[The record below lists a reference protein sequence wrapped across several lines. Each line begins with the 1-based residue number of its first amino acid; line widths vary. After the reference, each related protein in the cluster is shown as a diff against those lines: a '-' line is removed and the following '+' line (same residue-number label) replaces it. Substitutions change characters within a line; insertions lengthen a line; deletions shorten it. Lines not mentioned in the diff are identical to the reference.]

1 LPDIF
6 LSYSRDDLP
15 TARRFAEAFEREG
28 YSVWWDQT
36 LNPGEAFDEVTE
48 KALNDAKAVVVLWS
62 KKSVGSRWV
71 RAEAT
76 QANESRTLF
85 PVMIESCKRPIMFE
99 LTHTADL
106 SHWKGDPNDTTWQT
120 YLAGVRRFVNKEAP
134 GTSPNHAAQSTNHA
148 PKRFSVMAAA
158 SVLAALVVAGA
169 LWWMRGHKVD
179 APAPAVA
186 GAAATPS
193 SPASTPV
200 SSPDAV
206 SAASIAVMPF
216 TNQTGDAQKE
226 YFSDGMAEELINKL
240 SKVSGLKV
248 ASRPSSF
255 AYKGKGTDIRQ
266 VARELKVKTILE
278 GSVRSAGETIRIT
291 AQLIDAESGY
301 NLWSESY
308 DRKYADVFKLQDDLA
323 GQIVNAFRMT
333 MGASLP
339 EYTPLGA
346 PTQNLEAYSL
356 YLQAVAA
363 ARGNTTE
370 ANHRSIALLER
381 AVAEDPKFAVAY
393 AALAEAR
400 WVDPQQ
406 QPLADVERDAR
417 RAVELDP
424 KLGAQFTLGYVEAS
438 RGNWLAAA
446 QRFEE
451 SVKLDRNVAGAT
463 VAAILMPTGQ
473 VQAAVQLQLRAAQNN
488 PALPVVAN
496 TLSRLYNALG
506 RDAEAIRYADLAV
519 GLGIDPAAARQ
530 PNTRADV
537 AARAGRY
544 DEAAK
549 LMIGALPPRAREAGG
564 AEVVQLVYSALG
576 DPSKR
581 PAATAALQ
589 GMLRKLDQP
598 GDWEL
603 KVWSLAWF
611 TQLGALDQAYEAGNQ
626 LQKQFAQRS
635 PAAGWS
641 WLWSGEM
648 RPFRQDARFQPFVTR
663 LGMMPYF
670 EKYVPPDDCE
680 LQAGKLTC
688 H

>member
-15 TARRFAEAFEREG
+15 TAQRFAAAFEREG

-48 KALNDAKAVVVLWS
+48 KALHEAKAVVVLWS

-76 QANESRTLF
+76 QANESKTLF

-106 SHWKGDPNDTTWQT
+106 SHWTGDPNDKTWQS
-120 YLAGVRRFVNKEAP
+120 YLAGVRRFVNKDAVGP
-134 GTSPNHAAQSTNHA
+134 LTTPAAQPAIRPAS
-148 PKRFSVMAAA
+148 RVGVMAAGGILA
-158 SVLAALVVAGA
+158 VLLIGA
-169 LWWMRGHKVD
+169 VLWWMRGHNTH
-179 APAPAVA
+179 APAAT
-186 GAAATPS
+186 AATV
-193 SPASTPV
+193 PAPV
-200 SSPDAV
+200 PAGSAVSNPTVV

-240 SKVSGLKV
+240 SKVQGLKV

-255 AYKGKGTDIRQ
+255 AYKGKDTDIRQ

-308 DRKYADVFKLQDDLA
+308 VRKYTDVFQLQDDLA

-339 EYTPLGA
+339 EYTAQGA
-346 PTQNLEAYSL
+346 PTGNLEAYSL
-356 YLQAVAA
+356 YLQASAA
-363 ARGNTTE
+363 GRGNSNE
-370 ANHRSIALLER
+370 SRRKSIALLEQ
-381 AVAEDPKFAVAY
+381 AVAKDQKFAGAY
-393 AALAEAR
+393 AALAQDR
-400 WVDPQQ
+400 WLDQ

-417 RAVELDP
+417 RAIELDP
-424 KLGAQFTLGYVEAS
+424 NLGAQFTLGFVEAS

-451 SVKLDRNVAGAT
+451 SVNLDRNIAGQT
-463 VAAILMPTGQ
+463 VAALLLPTGQ
-473 VQAAVQLQLRAAQNN
+473 LKAALQLQFRAVQDN
-488 PALPVVAN
+488 PTLPVTAN
-496 TLSRLYNALG
+496 TLSRLYNAMG
-506 RDAEAIRYADLAV
+506 QDSEAIRYADLAV
-519 GLGIDPAAARQ
+519 TLGIDPRAARQ

-537 AARAGRY
+537 AARSGRF

-549 LMIGALPPRAREAGG
+549 LMIGTLPPRARDAGG
-564 AEVVQLVYSALG
+564 AKVVQLVYSALG
-576 DPSKR
+576 ESSKR
-581 PAATAALQ
+581 PAASTALQ
-589 GMLRKLDQP
+589 GLLRKLDQP
-598 GDWEL
+598 GDWDV

-611 TQLGALDQAYEAGNQ
+611 TQLGAIDQAYETANL
-626 LQKQFAQRS
+626 LQKQFAQNS

-648 RPFRQDARFQPFVTR
+648 RPFRRDARFQPFVTR
-663 LGMMPYF
+663 LGMMPYW
-670 EKYVPPDDCE
+670 EKYAPPDDCD
-680 LQAGKLTC
+680 LKGGKLTC